1 MKVTK
6 LSRSSERRIAA
17 LAEMARR
24 AATEQR
30 VGRAADRALL
40 CALGDVLM
48 ACLPDER
55 RAALL
60 ELGALALAQLEH
72 LEQEEES

>member
-1 MKVTK
+1 MKMTSV
-6 LSRSSERRIAA
+6 LSRASERRIVT
-17 LAEMARR
+17 LSELARR

-40 CALGDVLM
+40 CAMGDVLM

-55 RAALL
+55 RAALM
-60 ELGALALAQLEH
+60 ELGALALAQLG
-72 LEQEEES
+72 QMDNEEV

>member
-1 MKVTK
+1 MKTK
-6 LSRSSERRIAA
+6 TPLSRSSERRIAT
-17 LAEMARR
+17 LGELARR

-48 ACLPDER
+48 ACLPEQR
-55 RAALL
+55 HAALM
-60 ELGALALAQLEH
+60 ELGALALAQLEQI
-72 LEQEEES
+72 EQEES